1 LNPAIA
7 VYGIAASFSVAISNV
22 AEPFGVSHHA
32 AALRC
37 YIQSVVVI
45 RSALSRFALGN
56 NLPANMLCAAGI
68 QRLLPGGD

>member
-1 LNPAIA
+1 MNPAIA

-37 YIQSVVVI
+37 YIQSVVVV
-45 RSALSRFALGN
+45 RSALSRFASG